1 MAKLGILNFKKLH
14 LWAVL
19 LAAGLAACFALLP
32 EANAGF
38 LPLPETTNLDVPVPE
53 GITAIQKIENIL
65 GPLGRAVRIVVGIV
79 AVALFVVSGFIMVV
93 AGDNEESVGN
103 QKKALTYGVI
113 GLALVSIAGPVAEV
127 FDFRQGNYLEDSD
140 MFLERV
146 ELFDGTT
153 RMFIT
158 FIKYIL
164 GGLAALSFIRSGVT
178 FVIGSHNEE
187 NVTSE
192 KKSLLVSASGLMLVF
207 VSDLVVRRILYNA
220 EYNSATSET
229 VISINQSEA
238 IRQLVAIT
246 NILVSFVGPIM
257 MLSLVAGGLI
267 YITARGDEE
276 KTGLAK
282 KIMLN
287 SVIGIVIIYGAFAI
301 VSTIIAGVF

>member
-32 EANAGF
+32 EASAGF
-38 LPLPETTNLDVPVPE
+38 LPLPETTDLDVPVPE
-53 GITAIQKIENIL
+53 GETAIQQAENIL
-65 GPLGRAVRIVVGIV
+65 GPLARNIRIVIGII
-79 AVALFVVSGFIMVV
+79 AVALFVVSGFIMVI
-93 AGDNEESVGN
+93 AGDNEETVGN

-113 GLALVSIAGPVAEV
+113 GLALVSIAGPIAEV

-140 MFLERV
+140 AFLERV

-164 GGLAALSFIRSGVT
+164 GGLAALSFVRSGMT
-178 FVIGSHNEE
+178 FIVGSHNEE
-187 NVTSE
+187 NVTQE
-192 KKSLLVSASGLMLVF
+192 RKSLLVSASGLMMVF
-207 VSDLVVRRILYNA
+207 VSDLVIRRILYNA
-220 EYNSATSET
+220 EYNNATSET
-229 VISINQSEA
+229 VIAINQSEA
-238 IRQLVAIT
+238 IRQIVAVT
-246 NILVSFVGPIM
+246 NILVSFVGPVM
-257 MLSLVAGGLI
+257 MLSFVAGGLI

-276 KTGLAK
+276 RMGLAK
-282 KIMLN
+282 KIIVN
-287 SVIGIVIIYGAFAI
+287 SVIGIVVIYGAFAI